1 MSKKHKNFKKNN
13 KNVND
18 DFIPKKNQIR
28 NIDDFLDRNNMDDTE
43 YMQFCCEDF
52 KNTVEV

>member
-13 KNVND
+13 KSSND

-28 NIDDFLDRNNMDDTE
+28 NMDDFLDRNNMDDTE
-43 YMQFCCEDF
+43 YM
-52 KNTVEV
+52 

>member
-13 KNVND
+13 KNIND

-28 NIDDFLDRNNMDDTE
+28 NMDDFLDRNNMDDTE
-43 YMQFCCEDF
+43 YM
-52 KNTVEV
+52 